1 MWPYTQ
7 PFIMMPGQNQ
17 SGNQYSTK
25 DMKKFYKAFIQAQ
38 REIDAAKKPE
48 EKKKE
53 EGKAPS
59 MSAKEMLAWTTLFS
73 PIIGLGMINLYIV
86 CYNQMK
92 MALQTLH

>member
-48 EKKKE
+48 EKKDNKTNQ
-53 EGKAPS
+53 PT
-59 MSAKEMLAWTTLFS
+59 MSAKEMLAWSTLFS
-73 PIIGLGMINLYIV
+73 PIVGLGMINLYIV

-92 MALQTLH
+92 VALQTLH